1 MKAAAYAAGD
11 QFNRFK
17 PVMML
22 AAVLGIVLFSTG
34 FCDDPF
40 NPANM

>member
-11 QFNRFK
+11 QFNRYR
-17 PVMML
+17 PVIML
-22 AAVLGIVLFSTG
+22 MAVLGLVAFSTG

-40 NPANM
+40 DPRNM